1 MLLVSKSEWSLNWD
15 ENLRFL
21 IKKNLFDDS
30 CTEFSPFL
38 KISAQWTLAISL
50 QVELDQ
56 KKYRRKESDSLV
68 RLKMLFSWWVLCITF
83 HCPHS
88 CASSYCNLLH
98 WVSLLKST
106 YAWGKKMDHG
116 EPSPFSEFMQKS
128 RQQDHEW
135 QRAAQCFGAFQVPS
149 CKPLLLAFWGQHP
162 SNTSCLPEAPNLHLA
177 EFYPMK
183 DHSAAQNSSSKGPFT
198 EGDH

>member
-30 CTEFSPFL
+30 CPEFSPFL
-38 KISAQWTLAISL
+38 KISAQWTLAVSA

-106 YAWGKKMDHG
+106 YAWGKKWITVNLPHFQSLCRKAG
-116 EPSPFSEFMQKS
+116 NKTTSGNVLLSALVLFRCLVANLYFWLSE
-128 RQQDHEW
+128 
-135 QRAAQCFGAFQVPS
+135 ANIPVI
-149 CKPLLLAFWGQHP
+149 
-162 SNTSCLPEAPNLHLA
+162 HLA
-177 EFYPMK
+177 SLKPQT
-183 DHSAAQNSSSKGPFT
+183 SI
-198 EGDH
+198 